1 MKRIIQTNE
10 APQAIGPYSQGV
22 IANGMLYASGQI
34 AIDPKVGD
42 IVAKDI
48 KGQVNQ
54 VMENIGALLRAAGLG
69 YEDIV
74 KTTVFLQDIGD
85 FTTFNEIYASY
96 LSEPYPA
103 RSAVQVGAL
112 PKGALIEIE
121 MIAQMK

>member
-85 FTTFNEIYASY
+85 FATFNEIYASY

>member
-103 RSAVQVGAL
+103 RSAVLVGAL
-112 PKGALIEIE
+112 PKGALIEIV

>member
-121 MIAQMK
+121 IIAQMK

>member
-1 MKRIIQTNE
+1 MKKIIQTNE

-22 IANGMLYASGQI
+22 IVNGMLYASGQI

-42 IVAKDI
+42 ITAKDI
-48 KGQVNQ
+48 EGQTKQ
-54 VMENIGALLRAAGLG
+54 VMENIGGLLKAAGIG

-85 FTTFNEIYASY
+85 FVIFNEIYASY
-96 LSEPYPA
+96 LTEPYPA

-112 PKGALIEIE
+112 PKGALIEVE

>member
-10 APQAIGPYSQGV
+10 APQAIGTYSQGV

>member
-48 KGQVNQ
+48 NGQVNQ

>member
-48 KGQVNQ
+48 KGQVNPSYGEYWCFYCAPQ
-54 VMENIGALLRAAGLG
+54 VLAMRIL
-69 YEDIV
+69 
-74 KTTVFLQDIGD
+74 
-85 FTTFNEIYASY
+85 
-96 LSEPYPA
+96 
-103 RSAVQVGAL
+103 
-112 PKGALIEIE
+112 
-121 MIAQMK
+121 

>member
-54 VMENIGALLRAAGLG
+54 VLENIGALLRAAGLG

>member
-1 MKRIIQTNE
+1 MKKIIQTNE
-10 APQAIGPYSQGV
+10 APQTIGPYSQGV
-22 IANGMLYASGQI
+22 IVNGMLYASGQI

-42 IVAKDI
+42 ITAKDI
-48 KGQVNQ
+48 EGQTKQ
-54 VMENIGALLRAAGLG
+54 VMENIGGLLKAAGIG

-85 FTTFNEIYASY
+85 FVIFNEIYASY
-96 LSEPYPA
+96 LTEPYPA

-112 PKGALIEIE
+112 PKGALIEVE

>member
-22 IANGMLYASGQI
+22 IDNGMLYASGQI

>member
-69 YEDIV
+69 YEDSV

>member
-42 IVAKDI
+42 LVAKDI